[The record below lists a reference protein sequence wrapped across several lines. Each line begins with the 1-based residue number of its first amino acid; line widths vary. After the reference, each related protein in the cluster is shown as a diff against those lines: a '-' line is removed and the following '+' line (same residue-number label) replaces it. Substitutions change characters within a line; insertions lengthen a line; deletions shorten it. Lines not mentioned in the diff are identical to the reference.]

1 MSFKQNNDDKSG
13 FSYTY
18 SAREQDEIKK
28 IREKYSKKAS
38 SEDKLERLRSLD
50 ANVTRKANVI
60 SLVIGILGTLLL
72 GLGMSLAMS
81 ELPAQ
86 LGIDGAASMLIGA
99 LIGLFGIALAAL
111 AYPVYSL
118 VVRRERAR
126 IAPEIIRLSDEL
138 MK

>member
-50 ANVTRKANVI
+50 ANVTRKASVI